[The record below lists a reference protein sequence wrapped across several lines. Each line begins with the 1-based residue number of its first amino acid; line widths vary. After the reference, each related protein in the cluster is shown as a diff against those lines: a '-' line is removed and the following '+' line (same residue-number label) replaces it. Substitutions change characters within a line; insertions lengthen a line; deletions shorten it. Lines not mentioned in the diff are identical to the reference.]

1 MSTRRVTLL
10 LAVAALA
17 ASAAF
22 AQAAP
27 ATGAKGATGA
37 KAASGAKAATGGT
50 GATQPAAGKPEAEAP
65 KETGAN
71 TIDQILEGEEDVL
84 QGNGYTYDPGTR
96 RDPFKSLLVAQ
107 DKAKAGG
114 PRPPG
119 IPGLLI
125 DELDVTGVFHTSKGW
140 VAQVQAGSKEKSYL
154 IKEGDQLFDGDVV
167 SISRGEVVFK
177 QIVNDP
183 TALKPFREVVK
194 KLNP

>member
-1 MSTRRVTLL
+1 MSRRRIALVLALL
-10 LAVAALA
+10 ALAVAGPTAGR
-17 ASAAF
+17 
-22 AQAAP
+22 AQQPAAAP
-27 ATGAKGATGA
+27 AAAGPADKPPADTAGA
-37 KAASGAKAATGGT
+37 
-50 GATQPAAGKPEAEAP
+50 PAAPEG
-65 KETGAN
+65 GAN

-107 DKAKAGG
+107 DKAKVSG
-114 PRPPG
+114 PRPQG

-125 DELDVTGVFHTSKGW
+125 DEIDVTGIFHTSKGW
-140 VAQVQAGSKEKSYL
+140 VAQVQAGNKEKSYL
-154 IKEGDQLFDGDVV
+154 IKDGDQLFDGDVV
-167 SISRGEVVFK
+167 SITRGEVVFK